1 MVEGIN
7 LLPGPSVRMTTE
19 IIAVVGCQRA
29 APYTAILL
37 SPVAFLASEEACFI
51 TGSELFV
58 DGGMAQV

>member
-1 MVEGIN
+1 
-7 LLPGPSVRMTTE
+7 MTTE

-37 SPVAFLASEEACFI
+37 SPVAFLASEEACFF

>member
-1 MVEGIN
+1 MVESIN
-7 LLPGPSVRMTTE
+7 LLPGPNVYMTTE

-29 APYTAILL
+29 APYSAILL
-37 SPVAFLASEEACFI
+37 SPVAFLASEEDCFI

>member
-7 LLPGPSVRMTTE
+7 LLPELSVCMTAE
-19 IIAVVGCQRA
+19 IIAVVDCQRA
-29 APYTAILL
+29 GLHTANLL
-37 SPVAFLASEEACFI
+37 STVAVLASEEASFI